1 MMIRNWIVLGIA
13 VAAILA
19 YVVGVPG
26 SISAEY
32 SKSSQH
38 YTTQANDCGNGDF
51 SDFESGYSSSSAYE
65 SLSENVYC
73 SNTGSQIQGD
83 ENSVTSLNARLMRR
97 RNHNYKNGHPLF
109 FLAN

>member
-1 MMIRNWIVLGIA
+1 MIIKNWIILGIA

-19 YVVGVPG
+19 YAVPG

-32 SKSSQH
+32 SKSRQH

-51 SDFESGYSSSSAYE
+51 SGHGDFSEFSTSAYE

-73 SNTGSQIQGD
+73 SNSASQIQGD
-83 ENSVTSLNARLMRR
+83 ENSVGLSSSQD
-97 RNHNYKNGHPLF
+97 
-109 FLAN
+109 